1 MTSAARPVPPPV
13 GLLAPSTAVQDVDTP
28 RTEEQWPI
36 CSARAA
42 DRLHHHE
49 RHFQRSATDDRS
61 ESLSRA
67 DGCGIYDET
76 LARLPDAQ
84 QHLQSCPEIA
94 KGGLLPEGES
104 QTAARRPPDADVH
117 CAQAPFL
124 RNASTLYK
132 RAETAVARSHQ
143 VVNGIPHI
151 PRVIALRTM
160 ADESPSQDYPPSLS
174 VELDPKRRSSR
185 CEISSRRR
193 T

>member
-1 MTSAARPVPPPV
+1 MRSRSSTYRSHPAPSSTHSYLGGAGAISSAARAVPPPV

-28 RTEEQWPI
+28 RAEEQWPI

-67 DGCGIYDET
+67 DDCGIYDET

-132 RAETAVARSHQ
+132 RAETAVARSHH
-143 VVNGIPHI
+143 VVNSIPHI
-151 PRVIALRTM
+151 PM
-160 ADESPSQDYPPSLS
+160 FF
-174 VELDPKRRSSR
+174 
-185 CEISSRRR
+185 
-193 T
+193 